1 MRNRLAV
8 SLACLIISGCTADRQ
23 EVATVQIEAPQD
35 GAVIQSDSLRVQL
48 SASGIEIVPADG
60 SPTPGRAHHHIF
72 LDADL
77 TPADEPIHAGM
88 EGVFHLGTGD
98 SNITLHNLTPGRH
111 RLIAVLALGNHVPV
125 QPWAVDTVYFS
136 VEPPM

>member
-1 MRNRLAV
+1 MRNMYAV
-8 SLACLIISGCTADRQ
+8 LLACLIASGCAADQ
-23 EVATVQIEAPQD
+23 EVASVRIEAPQD
-35 GAVIQSDSLRVQL
+35 GAVIEADSVHVQL

-60 SPTPGRAHHHIF
+60 LPTPGRAHHHVF

-77 TPADEPIHAGM
+77 TPAGEPIPAGL

-98 SNITLHNLTPGRH
+98 SSITLHDLTPGRH
-111 RLIAVLALGNHVPV
+111 RLVAVLALGNHVPIEAWV
-125 QPWAVDTVYFS
+125 VDTVYFS